1 VHRANATLSRRRIG
15 VIARGRSPVVAPG
28 RKKLRLPSRRSDAM
42 NRRILA
48 LAVALALPFAVQACP
63 PAGQPWTDA
72 DVRAH
77 LTASGYTN
85 INDVKF
91 SEGVWTADATSP
103 DGSLVEIKLDAD
115 TGKIIPDEG
124 TATITK
130 EAVIAKLVAAGYTNV
145 HDVEFE
151 GGVWKAEGHD
161 PAGRDVELKIDPD
174 TGKVLGSEM
183 DKIQN

>member
-1 VHRANATLSRRRIG
+1 
-15 VIARGRSPVVAPG
+15 
-28 RKKLRLPSRRSDAM
+28 M
-42 NRRILA
+42 NCKTLA
-48 LAVALALPFAVQACP
+48 LAVALAFPFAALACP

-85 INDVKF
+85 VNDVKF

-115 TGKIIPDEG
+115 TGKIITDEN

-130 EAVIAKLVAAGYTNV
+130 ESVLQMLTAQGYTNL

-151 GGVWKAEGHD
+151 GGVWKVEGHD
-161 PAGRDVELKIDPD
+161 AQGHDVELKIDPD